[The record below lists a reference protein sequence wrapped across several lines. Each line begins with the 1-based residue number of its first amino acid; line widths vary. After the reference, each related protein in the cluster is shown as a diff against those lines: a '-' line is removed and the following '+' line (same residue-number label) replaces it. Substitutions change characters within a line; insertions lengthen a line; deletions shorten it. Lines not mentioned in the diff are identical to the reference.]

1 MKLRRNQKK
10 LCNFEFPEVSSTPY
24 SCYGAHSRFSE
35 ISNISNMTAGDN
47 EKSIPRTFSQ
57 PHAQSTTEHVKPR
70 LVKSAECC
78 TTTQI
83 QGNVTKKKKR
93 ASYPCSAQETRDRS
107 AVSKTESDQK
117 KIGVGVFLSLD
128 VIEKGQSAV
137 RIKKCLS
144 FT

>member
-10 LCNFEFPEVSSTPY
+10 LCNFEFPEVYSTPY

-35 ISNISNMTAGDN
+35 ISNISNMTAEDN

-78 TTTQI
+78 TTTQMR
-83 QGNVTKKKKR
+83 GNVTKKR